1 MPPQV
6 SYQLPLL
13 SIYLCIAHRVISRYS
28 ITQHVIQRWP
38 MIKSFKHKGLKLLF
52 EKGVTSGVPAQDV
65 DRINDRLQAI
75 DTATEIGELNRQIY
89 KLHPLKGDR
98 EGYWS
103 ITVRANWRI
112 TFQFINGDAY
122 ILNYE
127 DYH

>member
-1 MPPQV
+1 MF
-6 SYQLPLL
+6 YCDNCQLFSALAIVK
-13 SIYLCIAHRVISRYS
+13 IYC
-28 ITQHVIQRWP
+28 Q
-38 MIKSFKHKGLKLLF
+38 
-52 EKGVTSGVPAQDV
+52 
-65 DRINDRLQAI
+65 RLQAI
-75 DTATEIGELNRQIY
+75 DTANEIGELNRQIY

>member
-1 MPPQV
+1 
-6 SYQLPLL
+6 
-13 SIYLCIAHRVISRYS
+13 
-28 ITQHVIQRWP
+28 
-38 MIKSFKHKGLKLLF
+38 MIKSFKHKGLKQLF
-52 EKGVTSGVPAQDV
+52 EKGIISGVPAQDA

-75 DTATEIGELNRQIY
+75 DTANHIEELNRQIY
-89 KLHPLKGDR
+89 KLHRLKGNL

-122 ILNYE
+122 VVNYE

>member
-1 MPPQV
+1 MC
-6 SYQLPLL
+6 Y
-13 SIYLCIAHRVISRYS
+13 ISCN
-28 ITQHVIQRWP
+28 TDLK
-38 MIKSFKHKGLKLLF
+38 MIKSFKHKGLKQLF
-52 EKGVTSGVPAQDV
+52 EKGVTSGVLAKDV
-65 DRINDRLQAI
+65 ERINDRLQSI
-75 DTATEIGELNRQIY
+75 DIAKDISELNRQIY
-89 KLHPLKGDR
+89 KLHKLKGDR

>member
-1 MPPQV
+1 
-6 SYQLPLL
+6 
-13 SIYLCIAHRVISRYS
+13 
-28 ITQHVIQRWP
+28 
-38 MIKSFKHKGLKLLF
+38 MIKSFKHKGLKQLF
-52 EKGVTSGVPAQDV
+52 EKGVISGVQAQDA
-65 DRINDRLQAI
+65 DRINDRLQVI
-75 DTATEIGELNRQIY
+75 DAAKDINELNRQVY

-112 TFQFINGDAY
+112 TFQFRNGDAY

>member
-1 MPPQV
+1 
-6 SYQLPLL
+6 
-13 SIYLCIAHRVISRYS
+13 
-28 ITQHVIQRWP
+28 
-38 MIKSFKHKGLKLLF
+38 MIKSFRHKGLKQLF
-52 EKGVTSGVPAQDV
+52 EKGITSGVPAQDV

-75 DTATEIGELNRQIY
+75 DTATEISELNRKIY
-89 KLHPLKGDR
+89 KLHQLKGDR

-122 ILNYE
+122 VLNYE

>member
-1 MPPQV
+1 
-6 SYQLPLL
+6 
-13 SIYLCIAHRVISRYS
+13 
-28 ITQHVIQRWP
+28 
-38 MIKSFKHKGLKLLF
+38 MIKSFRHKGLKQLF
-52 EKGVTSGVPAQDV
+52 EKGITSGVPAQDV

-75 DTATEIGELNRQIY
+75 DAANEIGELNRKIY

-112 TFQFINGDAY
+112 TFRFVNGDAY

>member
-1 MPPQV
+1 MP
-6 SYQLPLL
+6 
-13 SIYLCIAHRVISRYS
+13 R
-28 ITQHVIQRWP
+28 
-38 MIKSFKHKGLKLLF
+38 GLTT
-52 EKGVTSGVPAQDV
+52 V
-65 DRINDRLQAI
+65 LQAI
-75 DTATEIGELNRQIY
+75 DVANEIGELNRQIY
-89 KLHPLKGDR
+89 KLHPLKGER

>member
-1 MPPQV
+1 
-6 SYQLPLL
+6 
-13 SIYLCIAHRVISRYS
+13 
-28 ITQHVIQRWP
+28 

-52 EKGVTSGVPAQDV
+52 EKGVTSGIPAQDA

-75 DTATEIGELNRQIY
+75 DTAKDIAELNRPIY

>member
-1 MPPQV
+1 
-6 SYQLPLL
+6 
-13 SIYLCIAHRVISRYS
+13 
-28 ITQHVIQRWP
+28 
-38 MIKSFKHKGLKLLF
+38 MIKSFKHKGLKQLF
-52 EKGVTSGVPAQDV
+52 EKGATSGVSAQDA

-75 DTATEIGELNRQIY
+75 DVANEIGELNRQIY
-89 KLHPLKGDR
+89 KLHPLRGDR
-98 EGYWS
+98 DGYWS

>member
-1 MPPQV
+1 MLYCITEA
-6 SYQLPLL
+6 SY
-13 SIYLCIAHRVISRYS
+13 YD
-28 ITQHVIQRWP
+28 
-38 MIKSFKHKGLKLLF
+38 
-52 EKGVTSGVPAQDV
+52 VTSRVLAQDAE
-65 DRINDRLQAI
+65 RINDRLQAI
-75 DTATEIGELNRQIY
+75 DIAKDISELNRKIY
-89 KLHPLKGDR
+89 KLHKLKGDR

>member
-1 MPPQV
+1 
-6 SYQLPLL
+6 
-13 SIYLCIAHRVISRYS
+13 
-28 ITQHVIQRWP
+28 
-38 MIKSFKHKGLKLLF
+38 MIKSFKHKGLKQLF
-52 EKGVTSGVPAQDV
+52 EKGITSGVMAQDAE
-65 DRINDRLQAI
+65 RINDRLQAI
-75 DTATEIGELNRQIY
+75 DIANEIGELNRQIY

>member
-1 MPPQV
+1 
-6 SYQLPLL
+6 
-13 SIYLCIAHRVISRYS
+13 
-28 ITQHVIQRWP
+28 
-38 MIKSFKHKGLKLLF
+38 MIKSFRHKGLKQLF
-52 EKGVTSGVPAQDV
+52 EKGITSGVPPQDAE
-65 DRINDRLQAI
+65 RINDRLQSI
-75 DTATEIGELNRQIY
+75 DKANEIGELNRQIY

-112 TFQFINGDAY
+112 TFQFVNGDAY

>member
-1 MPPQV
+1 
-6 SYQLPLL
+6 
-13 SIYLCIAHRVISRYS
+13 
-28 ITQHVIQRWP
+28 
-38 MIKSFKHKGLKLLF
+38 MIKSFKHKGLKHLF
-52 EKGVTSGVPAQDV
+52 EKGIVSGIPAQDAE
-65 DRINDRLQAI
+65 RINDRLQAI
-75 DTATEIGELNRQIY
+75 DMAKEIGELNRQIY
-89 KLHPLKGDR
+89 KLHPLKGER

>member
-1 MPPQV
+1 MSCNINV
-6 SYQLPLL
+6 
-13 SIYLCIAHRVISRYS
+13 IYYTLCNVLNS
-28 ITQHVIQRWP
+28 
-38 MIKSFKHKGLKLLF
+38 MIKSFKHKGLKQLF
-52 EKGVTSGVPAQDV
+52 EKGITSGVPAQDAE
-65 DRINDRLQAI
+65 RINDRLQAI
-75 DTATEIGELNRQIY
+75 DTANDIRELDRQIY

>member
-1 MPPQV
+1 
-6 SYQLPLL
+6 
-13 SIYLCIAHRVISRYS
+13 
-28 ITQHVIQRWP
+28 
-38 MIKSFKHKGLKLLF
+38 MIKSFKHKGLKQLF
-52 EKGVTSGVPAQDV
+52 EKGITSGVLAQDAE
-65 DRINDRLQAI
+65 RINDRLQAI
-75 DTATEIGELNRQIY
+75 DAANEIGELNRQIY